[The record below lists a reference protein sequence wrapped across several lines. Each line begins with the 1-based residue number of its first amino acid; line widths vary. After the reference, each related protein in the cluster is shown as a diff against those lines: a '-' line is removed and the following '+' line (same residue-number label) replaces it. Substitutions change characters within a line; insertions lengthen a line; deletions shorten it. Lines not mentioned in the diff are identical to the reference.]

1 MKHEEVY
8 SSWVQARKQIPIDP
22 AFADRTME
30 RVAGREAPREMRAAE
45 WPRRIE
51 QIALSSWAKAAAIGI
66 ASLLGL
72 GRLLL
77 TLHLL
82 LFA

>member
-1 MKHEEVY
+1 MKHDEVY

-30 RVAGREAPREMRAAE
+30 RVARRETPREMRATE
-45 WPRRIE
+45 WPRLIE
-51 QIALSSWAKAAAIGI
+51 QIAISPWAKAAAIGI

-77 TLHLL
+77 IVHLL